1 MSENASR
8 TLLEREETIPLI
20 KEWTKLLVKVF
31 DEPIYED
38 LSYSTD
44 FGELFQESLF
54 WENWW
59 HFGEMINL
67 ESFNPIVSRI
77 EETTEKFIHCLS
89 SELQI
94 VEYIRAAVDFFTG
107 QTGSLDTIGSF
118 LSDAEN
124 GKSFLRVGCP
134 VEHVLNQPR
143 NHKLLRKL

>member
-1 MSENASR
+1 MFQNYTNVWWAFREIFRELLLELFRALFCALIR
-8 TLLEREETIPLI
+8 TLF
-20 KEWTKLLVKVF
+20 KVF

-54 WENWW
+54 WDNWW
-59 HFGEMINL
+59 HFGEMINV

-124 GKSFLRVGCP
+124 GKNF
-134 VEHVLNQPR
+134 
-143 NHKLLRKL
+143 

>member
-1 MSENASR
+1 
-8 TLLEREETIPLI
+8 
-20 KEWTKLLVKVF
+20 
-31 DEPIYED
+31 
-38 LSYSTD
+38 
-44 FGELFQESLF
+44 
-54 WENWW
+54 
-59 HFGEMINL
+59 MINL

-124 GKSFLRVGCP
+124 GKICIFHILRVAYSP
-134 VEHVLNQPR
+134 LISP
-143 NHKLLRKL
+143 KP

>member
-1 MSENASR
+1 M
-8 TLLEREETIPLI
+8 
-20 KEWTKLLVKVF
+20 
-31 DEPIYED
+31 
-38 LSYSTD
+38 
-44 FGELFQESLF
+44 FQESLF
-54 WENWW
+54 WDNWW
-59 HFGEMINL
+59 HFGEMINV

-124 GKSFLRVGCP
+124 GKNV
-134 VEHVLNQPR
+134 
-143 NHKLLRKL
+143 

>member
-1 MSENASR
+1 
-8 TLLEREETIPLI
+8 
-20 KEWTKLLVKVF
+20 
-31 DEPIYED
+31 
-38 LSYSTD
+38 
-44 FGELFQESLF
+44 
-54 WENWW
+54 
-59 HFGEMINL
+59 MINL

-124 GKSFLRVGCP
+124 GKIFILWVWNLSRYSSRLTITTDIVHGS
-134 VEHVLNQPR
+134 
-143 NHKLLRKL
+143 

>member
-1 MSENASR
+1 
-8 TLLEREETIPLI
+8 
-20 KEWTKLLVKVF
+20 
-31 DEPIYED
+31 
-38 LSYSTD
+38 
-44 FGELFQESLF
+44 
-54 WENWW
+54 
-59 HFGEMINL
+59 MINL

-124 GKSFLRVGCP
+124 GKICIFHVKGGFLASNTLETIICCTKNAQNELFTITLTDLLSRVYDG
-134 VEHVLNQPR
+134 
-143 NHKLLRKL
+143 

>member
-1 MSENASR
+1 M
-8 TLLEREETIPLI
+8 TDLLEREETIPLI